1 MPFTVASAPER
12 LPLISLHFRP
22 LAGNEDAPAMLRL
35 LERGGAI
42 TFDGPHGDVYVVGP
56 TAAPLTIIAGG
67 TGISQAASIV
77 EHLTHT
83 DQQRSVQVSWSV
95 ADRADAYWHDELN
108 SLAAAHD
115 WLHYE
120 CLADPA
126 PGVNAMVHAIGTAA
140 RRVQGDLVLAGGPGF
155 VYAVLDAIEAAGTTV
170 TPRADAFHYA
180 PRPAR

>member
-67 TGISQAASIV
+67 TGISQAAAIV

-95 ADRADAYWHDELN
+95 ADAADRYWDDELI
-108 SLAAAHD
+108 AETTTHE

-120 CLADPA
+120 RLVDPA
-126 PGVNAMVHAIGTAA
+126 VGVNAMVHAIESGA
-140 RRVQGDLVLAGGPGF
+140 RHVQGDVILAGGPGF
-155 VYAVLDAIEAAGTTV
+155 VYAVLDAIEATGAPV
-170 TPRADAFHYA
+170 TPRADALSYA
-180 PRPAR
+180 PRR